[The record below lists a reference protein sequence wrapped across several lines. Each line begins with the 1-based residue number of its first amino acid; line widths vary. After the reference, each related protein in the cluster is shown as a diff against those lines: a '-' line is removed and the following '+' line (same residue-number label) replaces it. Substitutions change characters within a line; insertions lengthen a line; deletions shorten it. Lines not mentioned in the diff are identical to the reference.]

1 MAFIVIV
8 VTRYVPLIV
17 REIFLL
23 YCLYTALGTTN
34 HIINAAGVANTVIN
48 LNINLVM
55 E

>member
-8 VTRYVPLIV
+8 ATRYVPQIV
-17 REIFLL
+17 REICLL

-48 LNINLVM
+48 LNVSLVM